1 MMTQSDTIKSDKN
14 GPEIK
19 AIGRSEIRI
28 VSDCFVNKIIRLLI
42 K

>member
-1 MMTQSDTIKSDKN
+1 MTQSEIIKSDKN

-28 VSDCFVNKIIRLLI
+28 VSDCFVNQIIRLLI

>member
-1 MMTQSDTIKSDKN
+1 MAQSDIIKSDKN

-19 AIGRSEIRI
+19 ATGRSEISM